1 MTYVTPLPEN
11 GMPETKAIDNT
22 WSSTVNTISSRN
34 ASRTNLQKES
44 DAAEAEKHSHMS
56 STSDSSKEIETPT
69 NYNAVTVGNEKM
81 TGETIASVENPH
93 GDDPHGD
100 DEVIYPT
107 GLKLFLISIALCLSV
122 FLVALDNTIIATA
135 IPKITDR
142 FQSLND
148 VGWYASSYLL
158 TTCALQ
164 LFFGK

>member
-1 MTYVTPLPEN
+1 MTEMTSNHDKVT
-11 GMPETKAIDNT
+11 IDPNAVGSAVPDSTNT
-22 WSSTVNTISSRN
+22 FSSRN
-34 ASRTNLQKES
+34 VSKRSLQNQREDSDTTDVERRSRLS
-44 DAAEAEKHSHMS
+44 L
-56 STSDSSKEIETPT
+56 TSDSSKEIERTANGNNPT
-69 NYNAVTVGNEKM
+69 SENEK
-81 TGETIASVENPH
+81 TAEETIDAAEDH
-93 GDDPHGD
+93 DGD
-100 DEVIYPT
+100 DEVVYPA

>member
-1 MTYVTPLPEN
+1 MTFLGEIGHPELKNVDESRSGVT
-11 GMPETKAIDNT
+11 TAIP
-22 WSSTVNTISSRN
+22 SRN
-34 ASRTNLQKES
+34 VSKTDLPTKEAYTQDHEKQLQS
-44 DAAEAEKHSHMS
+44 QS
-56 STSDSSKEIETPT
+56 SLTSDSLKENDRTLMP
-69 NYNAVTVGNEKM
+69 NASMSENRKAAGEPIVG
-81 TGETIASVENPH
+81 VENEN
-93 GDDPHGD
+93 GD
-100 DEVIYPT
+100 DEVVYPT

>member
-11 GMPETKAIDNT
+11 GMPDTKNVDNT

-34 ASRTNLQKES
+34 ASRTNFQKET
-44 DAAEAEKHSHMS
+44 DTTEAEMRSHMS
-56 STSDSSKEIETPT
+56 STSDSSKEIDPIT
-69 NYNAVTVGNEKM
+69 NHNVATYGNEKII
-81 TGETIASVENPH
+81 GETVDPV
-93 GDDPHGD
+93 DDYQGD

>member
-11 GMPETKAIDNT
+11 GMSEPRNFDNT

-34 ASRTNLQKES
+34 ASRTNFQKEQET
-44 DAAEAEKHSHMS
+44 DATIAEKRSHLS
-56 STSDSSKEIETPT
+56 LTSDTSGEHGTT
-69 NYNAVTVGNEKM
+69 MNHNAVTTENEKSA
-81 TGETIASVENPH
+81 GETIDTVKDH
-93 GDDPHGD
+93 HGD
-100 DEVIYPT
+100 DEVVYPT
-107 GLKLFLISIALCLSV
+107 GLRLLLISIALCLSV